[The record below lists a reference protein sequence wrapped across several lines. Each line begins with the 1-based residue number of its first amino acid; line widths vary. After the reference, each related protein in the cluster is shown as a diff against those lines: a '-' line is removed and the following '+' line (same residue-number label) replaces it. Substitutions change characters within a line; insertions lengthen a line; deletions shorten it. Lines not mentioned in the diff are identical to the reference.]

1 MTRSRWVIAGCA
13 VAAVTLVAALPPRLV
28 PDEPTMLSALM
39 GLRYYGGRWGRGD
52 RHRSTVE
59 RTVRTLARH
68 VRARQHGAAVVGSG
82 GANRRSIASERESL
96 RVVYDASIPPSAA
109 REWLA
114 SAERELALY
123 PRSGTGIPVVV
134 ELTAVWPYLDD
145 RWAEPRGVGR
155 MVVEGPRPMCLVTR
169 FFSRGA
175 TQKNTYGVPV
185 NLRGVVLDRCA
196 LYARY
201 GLPGAEVRNWMGLKD
216 PWTNEFWFGTGMSAS
231 LRRANWRMLPD
242 TVKWFGSDWGIGAA
256 LSSVQCLRGNDL
268 ACETL
273 SGVSPGPLRRDYW
286 YWYDYERPDANLI
299 AAHLIANRPGEAFAR
314 FWRSDLPVDSALAQA
329 YGMPAGA
336 LVREAML
343 RRWVPPA
350 PARVGPLRLLTA
362 SAWVLVA
369 LGLAWLGAWRKE
381 IPT

>member
-1 MTRSRWVIAGCA
+1 MTGRRWAIAAGTI
-13 VAAVTLVAALPPRLV
+13 VALILVAALPPRPV
-28 PDEPTMLSALM
+28 PDEPTLLSSLM
-39 GLRYYGGRWGRGD
+39 GLRYYGGWRWRGD
-52 RHRSTVE
+52 RHRFTVE
-59 RTVRTLARH
+59 RTVHALARH

-82 GANRRSIASERESL
+82 GANRRSLSSEREPL

-109 REWLA
+109 RELLA

-123 PRSGTGIPVVV
+123 PRSGAGIPVVV
-134 ELTAVWPYLDD
+134 ELTAVWPYSDI
-145 RWAEPRGVGR
+145 WSPGVGR
-155 MVVEGPRPMCLVTR
+155 MVVEGPQPTCLVTR
-169 FFSRGA
+169 FFSRVDA
-175 TQKNTYGVPV
+175 NKNAYVVPV
-185 NLRGVVLDRCA
+185 DLRGIVLDRCA

-201 GLPGAEVRNWMGLKD
+201 GLPGEQVRNWLGLRD
-216 PWTNEFWFGTGMSAS
+216 AWADTWFSTSVSAS

-242 TVKWFGSDWGIGAA
+242 TVEWFGSDWGIGAA

-268 ACETL
+268 ECETL
-273 SGVSPGPLRRDYW
+273 TGVRPGPLRRDYW
-286 YWYDYERPDANLI
+286 YWYDYGPLDANLI
-299 AAHLIANRPGEAFAR
+299 AAHLIANRPAEAFAR

>member
-1 MTRSRWVIAGCA
+1 MKRSRWAIAVCTI
-13 VAAVTLVAALPPRLV
+13 AAVTLVAALPPRPV
-28 PDEPTMLSALM
+28 PDEPTLLSALM
-39 GLRYYGGRWGRGD
+39 GFGYYGGWWWRGD
-52 RHRSTVE
+52 RHRFTVE
-59 RTVRTLARH
+59 RTVHALARH

-82 GANRRSIASERESL
+82 GANRRSLSSEREPL
-96 RVVYDASIPPSAA
+96 RVMFDAVIPPSAA

-123 PRSGTGIPVVV
+123 PRSGTGIPIVV
-134 ELTAVWPYLDD
+134 ELTAVWPYPGN
-145 RWAEPRGVGR
+145 RRSEPYGVGR
-155 MVVEGPRPMCLVTR
+155 MVVEGPRPTCLVTR
-169 FFSRGA
+169 FFSRA
-175 TQKNTYGVPV
+175 EAERQSYGVPV
-185 NLRGVVLDRCA
+185 NRRGVILDRCA

-201 GLPGAEVRNWMGLKD
+201 GLPGAEVRNWLGLRD
-216 PWTNEFWFGTGMSAS
+216 PWTNDFWSGTGVSGS

-242 TVKWFGSDWGIGAA
+242 TVEWFRFDWEIGAA

-273 SGVSPGPLRRDYW
+273 TGVRPSPRRRDYW
-286 YWYDYERPDANLI
+286 YSYDYGRPDANLI
-299 AAHLIANRPGEAFAR
+299 AAHLIASRPAEAFAR

-343 RRWVPPA
+343 RWWVPPT

-362 SAWVLVA
+362 SAWVIVA